1 MELAVLLYVAG
12 GLMMGLGAVGA
23 AIGVGVLGGK
33 FLEGVARQP
42 ELLPMLRTQLFI
54 VLGLVDAVPMIAVGI
69 ALYVIFAV
77 VPGAVGAG

>member
-1 MELAVLLYVAG
+1 
-12 GLMMGLGAVGA
+12 MMGLGAIGA

-54 VLGLVDAVPMIAVGI
+54 VLALVDAVPMIAVGI
-69 ALYVIFAV
+69 GLYTLFAV
-77 VPGAVGAG
+77 AG